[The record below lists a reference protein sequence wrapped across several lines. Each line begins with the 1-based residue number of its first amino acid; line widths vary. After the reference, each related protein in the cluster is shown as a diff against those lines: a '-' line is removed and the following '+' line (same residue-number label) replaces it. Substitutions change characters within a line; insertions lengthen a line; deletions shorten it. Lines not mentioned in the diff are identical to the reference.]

1 MKLILDTHSFLYFID
16 GNPKLSVKA
25 RALIEDLN
33 NEKFISKASLWE
45 MAIKVS
51 IGKLTLSDRFDDLIP
66 QQIAL
71 NGFDLLNIE
80 MKHVCVVANLPF
92 HRDHRDPFDRL
103 LIAQSMAEQLPIVSN
118 DSKFDDYQVRR
129 LW

>member
-16 GNPKLSVKA
+16 GSPKLSVKA
-25 RALIEDLN
+25 RALIEDFN
-33 NEKFISKASLWE
+33 NEKFISNASLWE

-80 MKHVCVVANLPF
+80 MEHVCVVANLPF
-92 HRDHRDPFDRL
+92 HHRDPFDRL
-103 LIAQSMAEQLPIVSN
+103 LIAQSMAEQFPIVSN
-118 DSKFDDYQVRR
+118 DSKFDDYQVKR

>member
-1 MKLILDTHSFLYFID
+1 MKLILDTHSFLYFIE
-16 GNPKLSVKA
+16 GSPRLSTPA

-33 NEKFISKASLWE
+33 NDKLISKASLWE

-51 IGKLTLSDRFDDLIP
+51 IGKLTLAHSFEILIP
-66 QQIAL
+66 QQIAD

-80 MKHVCVVANLPF
+80 MEHVCVVANLPF
-92 HRDHRDPFDRL
+92 HHRDPFDRL
-103 LIAQSMAEQLPIVSN
+103 LIAQSMAEDFPIVSN
-118 DSKFDDYQVRR
+118 DTKFDEYHIQR

>member
-16 GNPKLSVKA
+16 GNPKLSSTA
-25 RALIEDLN
+25 RSLIEDLS

-51 IGKLTLSDRFDDLIP
+51 LGKLTLTDKFESIIP
-66 QQIAL
+66 QQITN

-80 MKHVCVVANLPF
+80 VSHVVVVANLPF
-92 HRDHRDPFDRL
+92 HHRDPFDRL
-103 LIAQSMAEQLPIVSN
+103 LIAQSITERYPVVSA
-118 DSKFDDYQVRR
+118 DGQFDTYGIKR

>member
-1 MKLILDTHSFLYFID
+1 
-16 GNPKLSVKA
+16 VKA

-33 NEKFISKASLWE
+33 NEKLISKASLWE

-51 IGKLTLSDRFDDLIP
+51 IGKLILADRFDELIP
-66 QQIAL
+66 KQIVL

-80 MKHVCVVANLPF
+80 MRHVCVVANLPF
-92 HRDHRDPFDRL
+92 HHRDPFDRL
-103 LIAQSMAEQLPIVSN
+103 LIAQSMAEQFPIVSN
-118 DSKFDDYQVRR
+118 DSKFDDYQVHR

>member
-1 MKLILDTHSFLYFID
+1 MKLILDTHSFLYFIE

-33 NEKFISKASLWE
+33 NEKLISKASLWE

-51 IGKLTLSDRFDDLIP
+51 IGKLTLADSFDDLIP
-66 QQIAL
+66 KQIAL

-80 MKHVCVVANLPF
+80 MEHVCVVASLPF
-92 HRDHRDPFDRL
+92 HHRDPFDRL
-103 LIAQSMAEQLPIVSN
+103 LIAQSMAEQFPIVSN
-118 DSKFDDYQVRR
+118 DSKFDDYQIQR

>member
-16 GNPKLSVKA
+16 GSPKLSVKA
-25 RALIEDLN
+25 RALIEDFN
-33 NEKFISKASLWE
+33 NEKFISNASLWE

-80 MKHVCVVANLPF
+80 MEHVCVVANLPF
-92 HRDHRDPFDRL
+92 HHRDPFDRL
-103 LIAQSMAEQLPIVSN
+103 LIAQSMAEQFPIVSN
-118 DSKFDDYQVRR
+118 DSRFDDYQVKR

>member
-16 GNPKLSVKA
+16 GSPRLSTQA
-25 RALIEDLN
+25 RSLIEDLN
-33 NEKFISKASLWE
+33 NEKLVSKASLWE

-51 IGKLTLSDRFDDLIP
+51 IGRLTLADSFEILIP
-66 QQIAL
+66 QQIAH

-80 MKHVCVVANLPF
+80 MEHVCIVARLPF
-92 HRDHRDPFDRL
+92 HHRDPFDRL
-103 LIAQSMAEQLPIVSN
+103 LIAQSMAEDFPIVSN
-118 DSKFDDYQVRR
+118 DSKFDEYQIQR

>member
-1 MKLILDTHSFLYFID
+1 MRILLDTHSFLYFID
-16 GNPKLSVKA
+16 GNPNLSVQA
-25 RALIEDLN
+25 RELIEDLN

-51 IGKLTLSDRFDDLIP
+51 IGKLTLADRFEDLIP

-80 MKHVCVVANLPF
+80 MQHVSVVAHLPF
-92 HRDHRDPFDRL
+92 HHRDPFDRL
-103 LIAQSMAEQLPIVSN
+103 
-118 DSKFDDYQVRR
+118 
-129 LW
+129 

>member
-16 GNPKLSVKA
+16 GNPRLSVRA
-25 RALIEDLN
+25 RALIEDIN
-33 NEKFISKASLWE
+33 NDKFISKASLWE

-51 IGKLTLSDRFDDLIP
+51 IGKLTLADRFDNLIP

-80 MKHVCVVANLPF
+80 MQHVSVVADLPF
-92 HRDHRDPFDRL
+92 HHRDPFDRL
-103 LIAQSMAEQLPIVSN
+103 LIAQSMSEQFPIVSN
-118 DSKFDDYQVRR
+118 DAKFDDYQVHR